1 MFAGYLSIWVDVFPA
16 PSHEKLLLEI
26 RQEFFVGICKKN
38 TNQHK
43 KKMNEGHL
51 RMRMSTFTQPS

>member
-38 TNQHK
+38 TNQNK
-43 KKMNEGHL
+43 KKNE
-51 RMRMSTFTQPS
+51 